1 MMWQKEKQNHFKIYL
16 MKFETVSLFEKQFKK
31 LAKKYSFIKND
42 VSKFIT
48 DFDTLHS
55 QSTTLKNNLFKT
67 RLANSNKNKGK
78 SSGYRIYYYLK
89 INETVYLLTIY
100 DKSEIES
107 INESILDEF
116 IDEIIKD

>member
-31 LAKKYSFIKND
+31 LAKKYSLIKED

-55 QSTTLKNNLFKT
+55 QSTTIKNNLFKT

-89 INETVYLLTIY
+89 INDTVYLLTIY

-116 IDEIIKD
+116 IDEIIKE

>member
-1 MMWQKEKQNHFKIYL
+1 

-31 LAKKYSFIKND
+31 LAKKYSLIKED
-42 VSKFIT
+42 ISKFIT

-55 QSTTLKNNLFKT
+55 QSTTIKNNLFKI
-67 RLANSNKNKGK
+67 RLVNSNKNKGK

-89 INETVYLLTIY
+89 INDTVYLLTIY

-116 IDEIIKD
+116 IDEIIKE

>member
-1 MMWQKEKQNHFKIYL
+1 
-16 MKFETVSLFEKQFKK
+16 MKFKTVSLFEKQFKK
-31 LAKKYSFIKND
+31 LAKKHSLIKDN

-55 QSTTLKNNLFKT
+55 QSTTIKNNLFKI

-89 INETVYLLTIY
+89 IN
-100 DKSEIES
+100 K
-107 INESILDEF
+107 SILDEF
-116 IDEIIKD
+116 IDQIIKE

>member
-1 MMWQKEKQNHFKIYL
+1 

-31 LAKKYSFIKND
+31 LTKKYSLIKND
-42 VSKFIT
+42 ISKFIT

-55 QSTTLKNNLFKT
+55 QSTTIKNNLFKI

-78 SSGYRIYYYLK
+78 SLGYRIYYYLK
-89 INETVYLLTIY
+89 INDTVYLLTIY
-100 DKSEIES
+100 DNSEIES

-116 IDEIIKD
+116 IDEIIKE

>member
-1 MMWQKEKQNHFKIYL
+1 MWQKEKQNHFKICL

-31 LAKKYSFIKND
+31 LAKKYSLIKED

-55 QSTTLKNNLFKT
+55 QSTTIKNNLFKT

-89 INETVYLLTIY
+89 INDTVYLLTIY

-107 INESILDEF
+107 INEFILDEF
-116 IDEIIKD
+116 IDEIIKE

>member
-1 MMWQKEKQNHFKIYL
+1 MWQKEKLNLFKIYL

-31 LAKKYSFIKND
+31 LAKKYSLIKED
-42 VSKFIT
+42 ISKFMT
-48 DFDTLHS
+48 DFDNLHS
-55 QSTTLKNNLFKT
+55 QSTTIKNNLFKA

-89 INETVYLLTIY
+89 INDTVYLLTIY

-116 IDEIIKD
+116 INEIIKE

>member
-1 MMWQKEKQNHFKIYL
+1 MMWQKEKQNPFKIYL

-31 LAKKYSFIKND
+31 LAKKYSLIKED

-55 QSTTLKNNLFKT
+55 QSTTIKNNLFKT

-89 INETVYLLTIY
+89 INDTVYLLTIY

-116 IDEIIKD
+116 IDEIIKE

>member
-1 MMWQKEKQNHFKIYL
+1 

-31 LAKKYSFIKND
+31 LAKKYSLIKED
-42 VSKFIT
+42 LSKFIT

-55 QSTTLKNNLFKT
+55 HSTTIKNNLFKI

-78 SSGYRIYYYLK
+78 SSGYRIYYYD
-89 INETVYLLTIY
+89 TVYLLTIY
-100 DKSEIES
+100 DKSEIKL

-116 IDEIIKD
+116 IDEIIKE